1 MATIVQL
8 LIAVVLGVLGWFLTD
23 LAGAPDPW
31 PIVVGVIVFL
41 VCLGMSVFI
50 LDSDAFDI

>member
-8 LIAVVLGVLGWFLTD
+8 LIAVVLGVLGWFLAD